1 VNSLHGFL
9 RLLEKNQIIFFVLYI
24 RMNNTRKNKII
35 CYTGIAAKK
44 NAKHSS
50 NNFRKITRKVFSK
63 SRCREIKKRKGS
75 ECPKNGNINGW
86 VNYFGAEYTTP
97 KNCNS
102 MVKNNKNINAM
113 RNRLKPK

>member
-1 VNSLHGFL
+1 
-9 RLLEKNQIIFFVLYI
+9 
-24 RMNNTRKNKII
+24 MNNTRKNKII
-35 CYTGIAAKK
+35 CYTGIAARK

-63 SRCREIKKRKGS
+63 SRCKEIKNYKKKYGSGS

-102 MVKNNKNINAM
+102 IVKNNKAM
-113 RNRLKPK
+113 RNKLKSQ